1 MRIRDNAIS
10 LFEEQR
16 ELTDEEM
23 QAYKEMLQRKEN
35 DMELIR
41 GRKTPLKNA
50 IVISDDMRAFRLGMP
65 DNSSSDFI
73 RREDLI
79 DAIDGTDWYHMHEGK
94 IVYGALDEGDDPLY
108 KIDEIIEAIK
118 NLPKRR
124 W

>member
-1 MRIRDNAIS
+1 MWIMPV
-10 LFEEQR
+10 EW
-16 ELTDEEM
+16 
-23 QAYKEMLQRKEN
+23 EN
-35 DMELIR
+35 V
-41 GRKTPLKNA
+41 K
-50 IVISDDMRAFRLGMP
+50 LGKP

-118 NLPKRR
+118 NLPRRR

>member
-1 MRIRDNAIS
+1 MKMPWEDDIDWGNIATT
-10 LFEEQR
+10 LGKENGMVT
-16 ELTDEEM
+16 TDKVTVAEF
-23 QAYKEMLQRKEN
+23 APHIGKTTTDYKEN
-35 DMELIR
+35 DMEWY
-41 GRKTPLKNA
+41 
-50 IVISDDMRAFRLGMP
+50 RLGTP

-118 NLPKRR
+118 NLPRR
-124 W
+124 MGGE

>member
-1 MRIRDNAIS
+1 
-10 LFEEQR
+10 
-16 ELTDEEM
+16 
-23 QAYKEMLQRKEN
+23 
-35 DMELIR
+35 MEWY
-41 GRKTPLKNA
+41 
-50 IVISDDMRAFRLGMP
+50 RLGTP

-118 NLPKRR
+118 NLPRR
-124 W
+124 RGKESEDFDPYQGERDRDENGEIY

>member
-1 MRIRDNAIS
+1 
-10 LFEEQR
+10 
-16 ELTDEEM
+16 
-23 QAYKEMLQRKEN
+23 
-35 DMELIR
+35 MELIR

-50 IVISDDMRAFRLGMP
+50 IIISDDMRAFRLGTP

-79 DAIDGTDWYHMHEGK
+79 DVIDGTDWYHMHEGK

-118 NLPKRR
+118 NLPRR
-124 W
+124 RG